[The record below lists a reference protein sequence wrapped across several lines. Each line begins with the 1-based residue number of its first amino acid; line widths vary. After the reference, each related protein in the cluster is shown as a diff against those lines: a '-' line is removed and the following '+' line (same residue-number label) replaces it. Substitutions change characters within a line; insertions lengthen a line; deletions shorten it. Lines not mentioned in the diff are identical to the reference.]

1 MLRVAYLC
9 EYTTVNGG
17 ENSLLTFLATAAE
30 SIQAIVLC
38 PSEGPFVQKLRA
50 QGIQCVPFDV
60 RDRSAQ
66 RKPLAQ
72 IVTELCTLVENLK
85 VDIVHANSLSMS
97 RILGAAEDISCVTVG
112 HVRDIMKVS
121 GKVISDLNQVDRLIA
136 VSAAT
141 RQALIEQG
149 VQAER
154 VIKIFNG
161 VDEQVFCGTA
171 NDLDQ
176 ENAVEPW
183 RSKLGLSSDA
193 VLIGGVGQIGLRKG
207 WPVLCDAVEQII
219 AEFPKLHVVIAGERY
234 SLKQESSDY
243 EKSLAGRAINGPLAG
258 RLHWLGYVD
267 AMPEFLRQLNV
278 LAHPALQEPLGRVL
292 LEAASSQTPVVAT
305 NVGGTAEIFGDKAA
319 LLVDAGDVD
328 GLATALRD
336 VLLNPETAME
346 RAVIAKERIGR
357 MFSIREFRDNTLQVY
372 PAAQRHSF
380 SE

>member
-72 IVTELCTLVENLK
+72 IVAELCTLVENLK

-171 NDLDQ
+171 NDLGQ

-183 RSKLGLSSDA
+183 RCKLGLSSDA

-219 AEFPKLHVVIAGERY
+219 AEFPKVHVVIAGERY

-243 EKSLAGRAINGPLAG
+243 EKSLAGRALNGPLAG
-258 RLHWLGYVD
+258 RLHWVGYVG

-346 RAVIAKERIGR
+346 RAVIAKERIGS